1 METIKDLIKIISNY
15 QKITEITSGKKDEEL
30 VEVINVLKLNPSLK
44 LDELKGMLE
53 GRRSTLK
60 KLSPKAEAIYLGE
73 LYYQRKRQE
82 KLSEENELLLNT
94 YLAIKENKGLQ
105 PILAQSLEEG
115 YKIIHQSSEKS
126 LTSTQLFF
134 LGMAL
139 LKIKLKGST
148 KAEQR
153 KNLLDIIWNVVENQK
168 MNEIYESRL

>member
-30 VEVINVLKLNPSLK
+30 TVVINLLKLRPSLK
-44 LDELKGMLE
+44 LDELRGILE
-53 GRRSTLK
+53 GKTSVSK

-82 KLSEENELLLNT
+82 KLSEENELLLDT
-94 YLAIKENKGLQ
+94 YLALKENKSLQ
-105 PILAQSLEEG
+105 HILAGSLEEG
-115 YKIIHQSSEKS
+115 YKVIHQSSERS
-126 LTSTQLFF
+126 LTSNQLFF

-148 KAEQR
+148 KADQR

-168 MNEIYESRL
+168 MNEIYKSRL